1 LITCLFLL
9 FNPEVLYG
17 LKGIWIISQEE
28 YSETP
33 KDSILYESKFENAFE
48 KSDPTPEKLFIIN
61 EYASSANHIREKYL
75 GVREVENME
84 KVISNY
90 MNETKAYL
98 EQGFSLPQLA
108 KATNFQLQQVSAFLN
123 QRKGENFNDYINKF
137 RVNHLIGLYE
147 QDATII
153 DQFTLE
159 HLGKES
165 GFGSRS
171 AFITSFK
178 KFTGQTPSAYF
189 KP

>member
-1 LITCLFLL
+1 
-9 FNPEVLYG
+9 
-17 LKGIWIISQEE
+17 
-28 YSETP
+28 
-33 KDSILYESKFENAFE
+33 
-48 KSDPTPEKLFIIN
+48 
-61 EYASSANHIREKYL
+61 
-75 GVREVENME
+75 ME